1 MSFMVQLP
9 FADRLEAGRLL
20 ADQVSFHK
28 VPGDAVILALPRG
41 GVPVGFAIAERLHLP
56 LDVVVARKLGVP
68 WQPEL
73 AMGAIAGPVRVLDER
88 LIQELGIDNEGID
101 LIVSREQAEIKRRE
115 GLYRGGQPPL
125 ELRGRTVILVDD
137 GLAMGS
143 TMAAAARYV
152 LTLSPAAVVVAVPT
166 GSRQACER
174 LTREA
179 DDVVC
184 LAAPEPFFA
193 VGRRYSDFHQVSD
206 TQVRNLLAESR
217 HLLRKAVKDAHN
229 FAGELPEVHPRR
241 AD

>member
-1 MSFMVQLP
+1 MVQLP

-20 ADQVSFHK
+20 AEQLSFRK
-28 VPGDAVILALPRG
+28 VPAEAVILALPRG

-56 LDVVVARKLGVP
+56 LDVLIARKLGVP

-73 AMGAIAGPVRVLDER
+73 AMGAISGTVRVLDER
-88 LIQELGIDNEGID
+88 LIRELGIDNQGIEM
-101 LIVSREQAEIKRRE
+101 IVCREQAEIKRRE
-115 GLYRGGQPPL
+115 ALYRRGRPPL
-125 ELRGRTVILVDD
+125 DLRSRAVVLVDD

-143 TMAAAARYV
+143 TMTAAARYV
-152 LTLSPAAVVVAVPT
+152 QTLNPAAVVVAAPI

-193 VGRRYSDFHQVSD
+193 VGRWYGDFHQVSD
-206 TQVRNLLAESR
+206 TEVRNFLAESR
-217 HLLRKAVKDAHN
+217 HILRRPVNDAHDL
-229 FAGELPEVHPRR
+229 AGV
-241 AD
+241 AG

>member
-1 MSFMVQLP
+1 MINLP

-20 ADQVSFHK
+20 ADQLYFHK
-28 VPGDAVILALPRG
+28 VPADAVILALPRG

-56 LDVVVARKLGVP
+56 MDVLVARKLGVP

-73 AMGAIAGPVRVLDER
+73 AMGAIAGHVRVLDER
-88 LIQELGIDNEGID
+88 LIRELGIDNEGID

-115 GLYRGGQPPL
+115 ELYRGGRPPL
-125 ELRGRTVILVDD
+125 ELRGRTVVLVDD

-143 TMAAAARYV
+143 TMTAAARSV
-152 LTLSPAAVVVAVPT
+152 QTLNPAAVVVAVPI

-193 VGRRYSDFHQVSD
+193 VGRWYRDFHQVSD
-206 TQVRNLLAESR
+206 TEVQSHLFRNAL
-217 HLLRKAVKDAHN
+217 V
-229 FAGELPEVHPRR
+229 GV
-241 AD
+241 

>member
-1 MSFMVQLP
+1 MINLP

-20 ADQVSFHK
+20 ADQLYFHK
-28 VPGDAVILALPRG
+28 VPADAVILALPRG

-56 LDVVVARKLGVP
+56 MDVLVARKLGVP

-73 AMGAIAGPVRVLDER
+73 AMGAIAGHVRVLDER
-88 LIQELGIDNEGID
+88 LIRELGIDNEGID

-115 GLYRGGQPPL
+115 ELYRGGRPPL
-125 ELRGRTVILVDD
+125 ELRGRTVVLVDD

-143 TMAAAARYV
+143 TMTAAARSV
-152 LTLSPAAVVVAVPT
+152 QTLNPAAVVVAVPI

-193 VGRRYSDFHQVSD
+193 VGRWYNDFHQVSD
-206 TQVRNLLAESR
+206 TEVQSHLFRNAL
-217 HLLRKAVKDAHN
+217 V
-229 FAGELPEVHPRR
+229 GV
-241 AD
+241 